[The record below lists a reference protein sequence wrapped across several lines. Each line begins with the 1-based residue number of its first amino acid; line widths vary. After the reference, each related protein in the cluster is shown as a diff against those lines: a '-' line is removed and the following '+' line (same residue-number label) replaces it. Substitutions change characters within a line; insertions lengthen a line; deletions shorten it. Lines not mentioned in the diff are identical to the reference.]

1 MFDWF
6 SKKKDDHHLDDVFDF
21 IQQDESLSAPFA
33 EFEMVEDQLERIEKK
48 IDKLLEMLNA
58 AEG

>member
-6 SKKKDDHHLDDVFDF
+6 SKKDDDLFDF

-33 EFEMVEDQLERIEKK
+33 EFEMVEDQLDRIEKK
-48 IDKLLEMLNA
+48 IDKLLEILNVTQ
-58 AEG
+58 G